1 MTGSP
6 KPPLL
11 WPAINTPEEEI
22 EAIKEL
28 GSSLHGLYFNV
39 EAWDAALQLYK
50 FSKNQH
56 HNVSRDLARKWKF
69 IAIHECVMQA
79 DYLRERLEFLPR
91 RKGMNCP
98 TISATMNRAIF
109 DEAIALFHKHF
120 PEMKLLRHAV
130 AHFGMIE
137 SQPEHHAPDGLFAIY
152 KIEDNDVFKAPY
164 KGVVRELAITDAT
177 SQKLANVIAMIFQ
190 AFTPSANT
198 LERLGYAD

>member
-1 MTGSP
+1 M
-6 KPPLL
+6 
-11 WPAINTPEEEI
+11 

-56 HNVSRDLARKWKF
+56 HNVSRELARKWEF

-98 TISATMNRAIF
+98 SISTTMNKNFF
-109 DEAIALFHKHF
+109 DAATSMFKQEF
-120 PEMKLLRHAV
+120 PNIKTLRHAV
-130 AHFGMIE
+130 AHFGMVE
-137 SQPEHHAPDGLFAIY
+137 SLPEHHAPDGVFPIY
-152 KIEDNDVFKAPY
+152 KIESNDVFKAPF
-164 KGVVRELAITDAT
+164 KGVVNELAITDAT
-177 SQKLANVIAMIFQ
+177 LQKLTHITTMIFESL
-190 AFTPSANT
+190 APSAKE